1 MEIAASENTPEEK
14 AATDKE
20 AAAAEKRSSFDGM
33 STCEERDPLE
43 DTVSRLTSFLQTEF
57 H

>member
-1 MEIAASENTPEEK
+1 MEIAASENTPAEK

-20 AAAAEKRSSFDGM
+20 VAAAEKRSSFDGM

-43 DTVSRLTSFLQTEF
+43 DTVSR
-57 H
+57 